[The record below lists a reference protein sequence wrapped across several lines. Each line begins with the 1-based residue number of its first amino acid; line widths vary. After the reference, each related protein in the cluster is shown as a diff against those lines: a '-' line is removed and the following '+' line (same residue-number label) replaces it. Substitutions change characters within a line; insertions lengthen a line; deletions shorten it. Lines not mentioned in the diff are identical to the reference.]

1 MTFYNFSS
9 PFHSEYVNSDFRD
22 FCSKT
27 SGPSL
32 LKRKDKDSIRV
43 AARQHMVTDGG
54 RRTRNRRK
62 VKYGVRNV
70 RNIVNDNVG
79 YAVGMEPI
87 NRENE

>member
-1 MTFYNFSS
+1 
-9 PFHSEYVNSDFRD
+9 
-22 FCSKT
+22 
-27 SGPSL
+27 
-32 LKRKDKDSIRV
+32 
-43 AARQHMVTDGG
+43 MVTDGG